1 MTVESRRSRVRSRLE
16 VRPVLVSS
24 LLTSLLA
31 FDSWLL
37 TLDAQAPAA
46 RPLLA
51 RIGSYVEE
59 YYARAQSILAVETVT
74 LQPLAHDFAF
84 DGFPRRLVYEL
95 RLEWDPEA
103 REDGGPARVVR
114 RIVTV
119 NGRPPREG
127 DEPRCIDPRPISPEP
142 LAFLL
147 PARREEYVFHPGPSR
162 DVDGRAAAVFDFRS
176 VRAEPPRVSW
186 RDDCVSVELEGRSR
200 GRIWADPETAAVLRL
215 DEHLTGMVDIA
226 VPVEQQRKGAPA
238 YMTVERAD
246 STIHYTPVTFD
257 EPDETVFLPAR
268 IESLIVVRN
277 AGSPRLR
284 VTQSYTGY
292 RRFVTDGRVVR

>member
-1 MTVESRRSRVRSRLE
+1 M
-16 VRPVLVSS
+16 
-24 LLTSLLA
+24 
-31 FDSWLL
+31 
-37 TLDAQAPAA
+37 
-46 RPLLA
+46 LA
-51 RIGSYVEE
+51 RVGAYVED
-59 YYARAQSILAVETVT
+59 YYQRAQSILAVETVT
-74 LQPLAHDFAF
+74 LQPLAHDFGF

-103 REDGGPARVVR
+103 PDDEGPARIVR
-114 RIVTV
+114 QIVTV
-119 NGRPPREG
+119 NGRPPRRG

-147 PARREEYVFHPGPSR
+147 PARRDDYIFHPGR
-162 DVDGRAAAVFDFRS
+162 LDDVDGRAAAIFDFRS

-186 RDDCVSVELEGRSR
+186 HDDCVSIELDGRSR
-200 GRIWADPETAAVLRL
+200 GRIWADAETAAILRL

-226 VPVEQQRKGAPA
+226 VPVEQQRRGAPA

-246 STIHYTPVTFD
+246 TTIRYEPVIFD
-257 EPDETVFLPAR
+257 EPEETVFLPSL

-284 VTQSYTGY
+284 VTQSYTNY
-292 RRFVTDGRVVR
+292 RRFVTEGRVVR